1 MKQLVML
8 SGKGGTG
15 KTSLTAA
22 FAHLAAEGE
31 LPMRTV
37 LVDADVDAA
46 NLELLIEPEV
56 ERCTE
61 FWAGQIAVIEQ
72 LSCAGC
78 GTCQEICRFGAV
90 RADVPA
96 AFPVEQNRDRFRVDP
111 LACEGCGACVYQCPQ
126 DAIRLQPQMAGE
138 WYQSHSRYGPMFHA
152 ALRPAQEN
160 SGRLVTLV
168 KQNARL
174 LALDDD
180 IPLLMVDGP
189 PGVGCPVISAVS
201 GADLALIVTEP
212 SAAGVHDLQRVLKT
226 TRHFG
231 VQTIVCINKSD
242 LHLNSTAQIYA
253 CCAEQNIEVVGRI
266 PFDTTV
272 TQAMVQAQPVTDYQ
286 PGSQAS
292 RAMRSIWSR
301 VLEDLRGTGWTI

>member
-1 MKQLVML
+1 MKQLVIL

-22 FAHLAAEGE
+22 FAHLAAEGDR
-31 LPMRTV
+31 PMRAV

-56 ERCTE
+56 KKGTD
-61 FWAGQIAVIEQ
+61 FWAGQIAVIDQ
-72 LSCAGC
+72 LNCAGC
-78 GTCQEICRFGAV
+78 GTCQDVCRFGAV
-90 RADVPA
+90 IEYVPA
-96 AFPVEQNRDRFRVDP
+96 TIPFEQNQDRYRVDP
-111 LACEGCGACVYQCPQ
+111 LACEGCAACVFQCPQ

-138 WYQSHSRYGPMFHA
+138 WYQSHSLYGPLFHA

-180 IPLLMVDGP
+180 IPLLLVDGP

-201 GADLALIVTEP
+201 GADLALIVTES

-231 VQTIVCINKSD
+231 VKTIVCINKFD
-242 LHLNSTAQIYA
+242 LHPKSAAQINA

-272 TQAMVQAQPVTDYQ
+272 TEAMVQAQPVTVYQ

-292 RAMRSIWSR
+292 HAMRSIWLR
-301 VLEDLRGTGWTI
+301 VMDHLQGTG

>member
-22 FAHLAAEGE
+22 FAHLAAEGDH
-31 LPMRTV
+31 PMRAV

-56 ERCTE
+56 ENCTD
-61 FWAGQIAVIEQ
+61 FWAGQIAVIDQ
-72 LSCAGC
+72 INCAGC
-78 GTCQEICRFGAV
+78 GTCQAVCRFGAV
-90 RADVPA
+90 LADVPA
-96 AFPVEQNRDRFRVDP
+96 ALPVDQNRDRFRVDP

-126 DAIRLQPQMAGE
+126 DAIRLKLQMAGE
-138 WYQSHSRYGPMFHA
+138 WFQSSSCYGPMFHA
-152 ALRPAQEN
+152 VLRPAQEN
-160 SGRLVTLV
+160 SGRLVTMV

-180 IPLLMVDGP
+180 IPLVMVDGP
-189 PGVGCPVISAVS
+189 PGIGCPVISAVS

-212 SAAGVHDLQRVLKT
+212 STAGVHDLQRILNT

-231 VQTIVCINKSD
+231 VQTIVCVNKSD
-242 LHLNSTAQIYA
+242 LHPNSVSQIYA
-253 CCAEQNIEVVGRI
+253 CCAEQNIEVVGKI

-272 TQAMVQAQPVTDYQ
+272 TQAMVQAQPVTVYQ

-292 RAMRSIWSR
+292 QAMRSVWSR
-301 VLEDLRGTGWTI
+301 VLEDLQGTGWTI

>member
-1 MKQLVML
+1 
-8 SGKGGTG
+8 
-15 KTSLTAA
+15 
-22 FAHLAAEGE
+22 
-31 LPMRTV
+31 
-37 LVDADVDAA
+37 
-46 NLELLIEPEV
+46 
-56 ERCTE
+56 
-61 FWAGQIAVIEQ
+61 
-72 LSCAGC
+72 
-78 GTCQEICRFGAV
+78 
-90 RADVPA
+90 
-96 AFPVEQNRDRFRVDP
+96 
-111 LACEGCGACVYQCPQ
+111 
-126 DAIRLQPQMAGE
+126 MAGE
-138 WYQSHSRYGPMFHA
+138 WFQSSSRYGPMFHA

-180 IPLLMVDGP
+180 IPLMMVDGP

-231 VQTIVCINKSD
+231 VGTIVCINKSD
-242 LHLNSTAQIYA
+242 LHPNSVAQIYA
-253 CCAEQNIEVVGRI
+253 CCAEHNIEVVGQI

-272 TQAMVQAQPVTDYQ
+272 TQAMVQAQPVTVYQ

-292 RAMRSIWSR
+292 QAMRSVWSR
-301 VLEDLRGTGWTI
+301 VLEDLQGT